1 MKTNQPSSVLE
12 IGRYLAMAGGLLA
25 GGLVAAPA
33 AAAGVRV
40 S

>member
-12 IGRYLAMAGGLLA
+12 IGRYLAMAGGL
-25 GGLVAAPA
+25 VAAPA